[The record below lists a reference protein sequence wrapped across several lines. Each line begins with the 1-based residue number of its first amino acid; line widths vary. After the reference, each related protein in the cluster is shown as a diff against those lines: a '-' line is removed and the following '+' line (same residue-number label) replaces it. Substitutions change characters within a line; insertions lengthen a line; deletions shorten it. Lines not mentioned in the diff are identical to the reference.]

1 MSHDPS
7 GPRVHILPPP
17 GQGYGT
23 VPPVDGLDPDDI
35 RNGNNSDYPGAP
47 EWRDP
52 DDPYEGFW
60 AVNDWNLGQSEYDFR
75 QHVFPADLAD
85 SGTGT
90 SVKNSYQGH
99 YMVINISVSDKSN
112 YERVTGPNLYDN
124 QFNKLIG
131 EVSKTDAL
139 RFRIDNEYKDIKNQ
153 PLGRTIL
160 DRPRFTTRIKESIA
174 IVMPNS
180 QLDFSDVHDYQSV
193 SLLEL
198 GTNFAGGI
206 TGFVTNTI
214 GAFFDR
220 NIADGASTLGSRLS
234 GAAGGLIGSIKKIV
248 NSGAAIAGIPIN
260 PKTEVLFTNTA
271 QREFGFEFL
280 LSPTT
285 PVESFI
291 IKKIIRTLR
300 FHAAPELQGGIGQT
314 AAGKSFF
321 FVPPSEFDIT
331 FYHRGVENTH
341 INRINTCVL
350 DRMDVS
356 YAPIGIYSTFSNG
369 YPVSVRM
376 MLHFREV
383 EITHRLRV
391 IQGF

>member
-1 MSHDPS
+1 MADGNGQPTNVFELWNQPQDGMGF
-7 GPRVHILPPP
+7 GPLPVP
-17 GQGYGT
+17 GAIR
-23 VPPVDGLDPDDI
+23 PDGEVNTNPLTDPDD
-35 RNGNNSDYPGAP
+35 
-47 EWRDP
+47 DP
-52 DDPYEGFW
+52 PSEGLW
-60 AVNDWNLGQSEYDFR
+60 AVDDWNLGQSEYDFR
-75 QHVFPADLAD
+75 QLVFPSDLAD

-112 YERVTGPNLYDN
+112 YENVQGPGLFGN
-124 QFNKLIG
+124 QFNKLPG

-139 RFRIDNEYKDIKNQ
+139 RFRIDNQYKDIYGQ
-153 PLGRTIL
+153 QLGRTFL

-174 IVMPNS
+174 LVMPNA

-198 GTNFAGGI
+198 GQSFASGV
-206 TGFVTNTI
+206 TGFVTGTI
-214 GAFFDR
+214 GAFGGRSVRRAIGGF
-220 NIADGASTLGSRLS
+220 GFG
-234 GAAGGLIGSIKKIV
+234 GAASSAGQAIRT
-248 NSGAAIAGIPIN
+248 GAVIAGIPIN

-271 QREFGFEFL
+271 QREFSFEFL
-280 LSPTT
+280 LSPTNA
-285 PVESFI
+285 VESLI

-300 FHAAPELQGGIGQT
+300 FHAAPELQGGNDIT
-314 AAGKSFF
+314 AAPKSFF

-331 FYHRGVENTH
+331 FYHRGEENTN

-350 DRMDVS
+350 ERMDVS

-391 IQGF
+391 MQGF